1 LPFTPNGVFLR
12 ASFLPQPA
20 RPLFRC
26 SHYHEKLVPLLQTQQ
41 RFATSVE
48 EGRTMDKE
56 WLRTM
61 AQTQQG
67 LLLALERQGWVLPS
81 MGPLMQALQ
90 RLVHVN
96 IVGRDAG
103 SSIRSLVLAQN
114 YFKEALS
121 DGNQHLLA
129 PRLPGL
135 HESPTTTSTSSST
148 NTSSTSNQWNLPG
161 PDAVAQGGTP
171 IVDAQGLT
179 TMVYLEA
186 SVDTTNTS
194 ISRDHFLYGCAL
206 KFWKDS
212 QYSCPWRPK
221 CCHPPTGE
229 SSIYK

>member
-1 LPFTPNGVFLR
+1 
-12 ASFLPQPA
+12 
-20 RPLFRC
+20 
-26 SHYHEKLVPLLQTQQ
+26 
-41 RFATSVE
+41 
-48 EGRTMDKE
+48 MDKE

-148 NTSSTSNQWNLPG
+148 NTYSTSNQWNLPG

-229 SSIYK
+229 SSIYKYEPSPLFSYQVSNIFQFIP